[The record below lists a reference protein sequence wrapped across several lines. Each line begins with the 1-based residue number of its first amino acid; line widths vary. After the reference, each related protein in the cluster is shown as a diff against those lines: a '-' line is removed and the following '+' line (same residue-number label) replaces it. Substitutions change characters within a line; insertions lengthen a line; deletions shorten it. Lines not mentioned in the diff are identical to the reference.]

1 MDGFTFSGVTMTLTL
16 RSRWVIKL
24 SKQEAAGR
32 WWSRGELFPYFHLS
46 PSCFIHSSSLR
57 SSGAAG
63 GVRAGIYCS
72 PHPSGGCACPQSNK
86 VPGGNQGAVLS
97 FGVFS
102 WIGSVAILFCSPSL
116 LLSWS
121 IYVTSWISLLEGNL
135 YLKFNSWGESCNSNI
150 TGYSSFY
157 TLPNALTPLSLLYPK
172 LTLREIITTLML
184 QLIEIGAKC
193 GRARNWTLNNFSKTW
208 G

>member
-46 PSCFIHSSSLR
+46 PSCFIRSSSLR

-157 TLPNALTPLSLLYPK
+157 TLPNALTPLSLLCPK
-172 LTLREIITTLML
+172 LTQRNYYHPHVT
-184 QLIEIGAKC
+184 AY
-193 GRARNWTLNNFSKTW
+193 RNWC
-208 G
+208 